1 MLGKQ
6 VQQYT
11 FLEKLGAGGM
21 GDIYRAQDTRLNR
34 FVAIK
39 VLTGSSS
46 ADPERR
52 RRFIQEAQAASALN
66 HPNIITIHDII
77 MDGDAQYMVMEHV
90 LGKTL
95 GDLIPKGGLR
105 VPQVL
110 KLAMQMTDALQT
122 AHSAGII
129 HRDLKP
135 GNVMVTDTGL
145 VKVLDFGLAK
155 LADPVPVTRAD
166 DATRTMGPAPLT
178 VEGSIIGTVS
188 YMSPE
193 QAQGKK
199 VDTRSDIFSFGVV
212 LYEMITGSRA
222 FHADTTVGTLSA
234 ILRDE
239 VRPISDIAPD
249 VPAKLEQVVTRS
261 LMKNPDD
268 RFQTMKDMYLAL
280 GSLKHESDS
289 GVLYRSMLVT
299 QEIQPGAKAK
309 SPVQAPPSA
318 AAVPAAKSRTPMITA
333 VAGVAVLVI
342 GGIVWSQMGQPAA
355 KPAPE
360 PTPAQAAAP
369 PVAAVAEAP
378 VVPDATLTNDGII
391 QMMKAKVPMEVIYSQ
406 LRNAPKNFDLSAS
419 AIIKLTGEGVPLSVI
434 EGMRDPNKIPV
445 AKAAPAPVKNVEKTI
460 TPVPTATATGPAKA
474 GPAKAEPAT
483 SQPAP
488 VAVPPPAA
496 VAEVALPRP
505 ATPAVGGKQVVLPD
519 GSPFAIALAA
529 DIRDNAKE
537 GAQLHF
543 TVVNDV
549 HVGDS
554 LVIAKGGTATGEITQ
569 GKGRLMG
576 KMQLRLATVSGVDG
590 KLYKIRALS
599 SRTNKNQERPVDTG
613 VKPKNDKS
621 AADAGTQYIAYADG
635 DMSITVRPH

>member
-1 MLGKQ
+1 MVGKQ

-39 VLTGSSS
+39 VLAGSASG
-46 ADPERR
+46 DPERR

-77 MDGDAQYMVMEHV
+77 TDGDSQYMVMEHV
-90 LGKTL
+90 QGKTL
-95 GDLIPKGGLR
+95 GDMIPKGGLR

-135 GNVMVTDTGL
+135 GNVMVTETGL

-155 LADPVPVTRAD
+155 LTDPTPVTRQD
-166 DATRTMGPAPLT
+166 DATRTIGPAPLT

-234 ILRDE
+234 ILRDD
-239 VRPISDIAPD
+239 VRPIGETAPD
-249 VPAKLEQVVTRS
+249 VPPKLEQVVTRS

-268 RFQTMKDMYLAL
+268 RFQTMKDMHHAL
-280 GSLKHESDS
+280 GALKHESDS
-289 GVLYRSMLVT
+289 GVLYRSMVMT
-299 QEIQPGAKAK
+299 PSEIQLPGKIASAVKVTA
-309 SPVQAPPSA
+309 SAPI
-318 AAVPAAKSRTPMITA
+318 VPAEKSNTPIIATA
-333 VAGVAVLVI
+333 VGLAALVI
-342 GGIVWSQMGQPAA
+342 GGIVWSQMSMPELQPV
-355 KPAPE
+355 PA
-360 PTPAQAAAP
+360 PTPA
-369 PVAAVAEAP
+369 PVAVAPDP
-378 VVPDATLTNDGII
+378 VPVPDATLTNDGII
-391 QMMKAKVPMEVIYSQ
+391 QMVKAKMPMDVIYSQ
-406 LRNAPKNFDLSAS
+406 LRTAPKNFDLSAA
-419 AIIKLTGEGVPLSVI
+419 AIIKMTGEGVPLSVI
-434 EGMRDPNKIPV
+434 EGMRDPKTIPATAVIPAAKSAPVPAKDNKGAIPPTTAAT
-445 AKAAPAPVKNVEKTI
+445 AKSDPAAAPI
-460 TPVPTATATGPAKA
+460 TPITLPPPPTA
-474 GPAKAEPAT
+474 
-483 SQPAP
+483 
-488 VAVPPPAA
+488 
-496 VAEVALPRP
+496 EVVVPRP
-505 ATPAVGGKQVVLPD
+505 TPPSKAVETKQILLAD
-519 GSPFAIALAA
+519 GAPFPIALTT
-529 DIRDNAKE
+529 DIPDSAKE
-537 GAQLHF
+537 GIQLRF
-543 TVVNDV
+543 ASVADV
-549 HVGDS
+549 RVGDTI
-554 LVIAKGGTATGEITQ
+554 VIPKGAIATGQITQ

-576 KMQLRLATVSGVDG
+576 KMQLRLLTVTGVDG

-613 VKPKNDKS
+613 IKPKNDKS
-621 AADAGTQYIAYADG
+621 ASDAGTQYIAYVDG
-635 DMSITVRPH
+635 DMSVTVRGR